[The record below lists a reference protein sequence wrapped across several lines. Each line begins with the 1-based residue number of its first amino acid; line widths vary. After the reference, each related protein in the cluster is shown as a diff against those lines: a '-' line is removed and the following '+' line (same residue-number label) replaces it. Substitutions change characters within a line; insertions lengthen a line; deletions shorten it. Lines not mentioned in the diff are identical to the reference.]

1 MSKLVAIRMQVT
13 IYLMYVVQGFA
24 LIILAQTM
32 SSFTS
37 IWHTNL
43 AGATAVVSAIGIG
56 KLIAYPFLGELSDR
70 WPRKTLL
77 LLAMAAYGV
86 FFTLVPVSTQIW
98 QGIVLTSFAGIANAM
113 LDAVAYPTLLAPHD
127 GRSSGNVLIKAM
139 ISIGEGI
146 LPIIIINLNSHQLW
160 FGWVF
165 WVASAIL
172 IIAFLALIGT
182 QIPKVESHSAGAKA
196 ASHGQWDVVQF
207 TFLAYGFTAMWLMIH
222 FTQWVTRYFQLVRGF
237 DETAPICWDDLLQH
251 SS

>member
-56 KLIAYPFLGELSDR
+56 KLIAYPFLRELSDR

-98 QGIVLTSFAGIANAM
+98 Q
-113 LDAVAYPTLLAPHD
+113 
-127 GRSSGNVLIKAM
+127 
-139 ISIGEGI
+139 
-146 LPIIIINLNSHQLW
+146 
-160 FGWVF
+160 
-165 WVASAIL
+165 
-172 IIAFLALIGT
+172 
-182 QIPKVESHSAGAKA
+182 
-196 ASHGQWDVVQF
+196 
-207 TFLAYGFTAMWLMIH
+207 
-222 FTQWVTRYFQLVRGF
+222 
-237 DETAPICWDDLLQH
+237 
-251 SS
+251 